1 MATKETGKVHT
12 FTAWALV
19 DKKTGDMDIPGWE
32 VFVIYKSRSNARDSC
47 GILETVKRVRVT
59 VEEE

>member
-1 MATKETGKVHT
+1 MATKAKGKVHT
-12 FTAWALV
+12 FKAWALV
-19 DKKTGDMDIPGWE
+19 DRISGEIDIPGWE